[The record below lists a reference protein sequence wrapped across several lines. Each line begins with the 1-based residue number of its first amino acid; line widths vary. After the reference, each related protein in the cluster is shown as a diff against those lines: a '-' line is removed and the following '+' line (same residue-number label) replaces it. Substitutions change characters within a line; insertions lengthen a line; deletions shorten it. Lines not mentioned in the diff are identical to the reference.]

1 MTNAG
6 GGSPA
11 VAPGQ
16 DRASTVMHGDHEAP
30 RPRAALWRR
39 AVDEVGAHRA
49 AIWAVGVPVTFLTVA
64 GTVHVGHPPASLPA
78 TAFLAALGSA
88 LAVIDVRTHR
98 LPNALVLPAYPV
110 LAVLL
115 GAASLLGPDDGSPV
129 RALAGGLVLYG
140 AYFLLALA
148 PSGLGFGD
156 VKLAGL
162 LGAYLAWFGWS
173 ELVVGASAA
182 FLLGGLAA
190 VVLLATRRA
199 GRRTLIPFGP
209 FMLTGAALGA
219 LWGAGVVGPVLLTG

>member
-16 DRASTVMHGDHEAP
+16 DRASTAP
-30 RPRAALWRR
+30 HRGRGSAGRRVPWWRR
-39 AVDEVGAHRA
+39 ARDEVGAHRA
-49 AIWAVGVPVTFLTVA
+49 AIWAVGVPVTILTLA
-64 GTVHVGHPPASLPA
+64 GAVHVGHPPASLPA
-78 TAFLAALGSA
+78 TGFLTAVGSA
-88 LAVIDVRTHR
+88 LAVVDVRTHR
-98 LPNALVLPAYPV
+98 LPNALVLPSYPV
-110 LAVLL
+110 LALLL
-115 GAASLLGPDDGSPV
+115 GGASLLGPDDGAPV

-162 LGAYLAWFGWS
+162 LGAYLGWFGWS

-209 FMLTGAALGA
+209 FMLTGSVLGA
-219 LWGAGVVGPVLLTG
+219 LWGAGVVGPALLTG

>member
-16 DRASTVMHGDHEAP
+16 DGASTAP
-30 RPRAALWRR
+30 GVGRGPAGPQVPLWHRAR
-39 AVDEVGAHRA
+39 DEVGAHRA
-49 AIWAVGVPVTFLTVA
+49 TIWAVGVPVTILTVA
-64 GTVHVGHPPASLPA
+64 GAVHVGHPPASLPA
-78 TAFLAALGSA
+78 TTFLAAVGSA

-115 GAASLLGPDDGSPV
+115 GAASLLGPDDGSPA